1 LSIVDFMSD
10 GDGGVDEDEASLCN
24 SLLMLLSAELNALS
38 SDELMVPADTS
49 DVSSLWSIL
58 NGEGCWPEIDE
69 IDMDHSSI

>member
-1 LSIVDFMSD
+1 MSD

-49 DVSSLWSIL
+49 DVSSFWSML
-58 NGEGCWPEIDE
+58 NGEDWPEIDE
-69 IDMDHSSI
+69 IDIDHSSI